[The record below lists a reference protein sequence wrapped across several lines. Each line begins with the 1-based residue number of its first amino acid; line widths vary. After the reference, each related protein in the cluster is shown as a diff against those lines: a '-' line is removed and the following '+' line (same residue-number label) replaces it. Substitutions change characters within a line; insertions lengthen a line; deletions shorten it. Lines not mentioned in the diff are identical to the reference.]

1 MKMEEKNIWE
11 KLGVSVVEEGGKE
24 ERVVRDVLSSMRR
37 ECLNCRKC
45 VDGNFKWKLG
55 MELNDEG
62 LDVWFVYCE
71 ERGLRLYN
79 RISGRLKG
87 LISGRI
93 GWYNE
98 YNRYRV

>member
-1 MKMEEKNIWE
+1 MKMEEKRSIWE
-11 KLGVSVVEEGGKE
+11 SLGIEVKEGEIE

-45 VDGNFKWKLG
+45 SGELKWRVG
-55 MELNDEG
+55 VEVNDEG
-62 LDVWFVYCE
+62 LDVWFVECR

-79 RISGRLKG
+79 RVSGRLKG
-87 LISGRI
+87 LVSGRI

-98 YNRYRV
+98 FNRYRV